1 MKISKIEPQK
11 RKGRVNI
18 YVNDNFALGI
28 DEEIMIKYNLK
39 VDMEIDDNFME
50 NILLAEE
57 ENKAL
62 NYALRLLSYRQRSEK
77 EIFDAL
83 KRKGYMNKHIENVIA
98 SCLDKN
104 YLNDKN
110 FARSFANDKIN
121 LNKYG
126 PERIKHE
133 LLLKGVSK
141 QIIEEVVDYSRDDQ
155 YELAKEVANKRI
167 NHYKNDEE
175 RDIYRKMSG
184 FLQRRGFSY
193 DIISKVVR
201 EILDELNEKEEFND

>member
-1 MKISKIEPQK
+1 MKITKIEAQK

-18 YVNDNFALGI
+18 YVNDDFALGI

-39 VDMEIDDNFME
+39 EDMKIDDDFME

-77 EIFDAL
+77 EISDAL

-104 YLNDKN
+104 YLNDKD
-110 FARSFANDKIN
+110 FARSFTNDKIN

-141 QIIEEVVDYSRDDQ
+141 TIIDEVVDYDRDEQ
-155 YELAKEVANKRI
+155 YELAKEVANKKI
-167 NHYKNDEE
+167 NSYKNDKK

-201 EILDELNEKEEFND
+201 EILNEIDEKEELND